1 MNKQDDAKDNNQ
13 RDQSD
18 NQGGGQRGDLFSE
31 LELDAAADPDLQL
44 SLSMAEQGSKKA
56 EQPTPPITLVRGYL
70 NAEQQAALMKEAQTY
85 PLSRPEIQVF
95 GQFHAI
101 PRQQVWF
108 GDSGCD
114 YLYSGL
120 FIRALPWPKYA
131 HKLREKLARD
141 YGLASNGVLVNR
153 YADGKDCMGA
163 HSDDEPEIAHGSHIA
178 SITLGATRDF
188 VLKHKHS
195 QTKYSISLHSGDLLI
210 MHWPMQNDWLHS
222 LPKRLKVK
230 EPRWNYTF
238 RQLIVN
244 FHG

>member
-1 MNKQDDAKDNNQ
+1 MAKDNEW
-13 RDQSD
+13 RD
-18 NQGGGQRGDLFSE
+18 NQGYDLFSE
-31 LELDAAADPDLQL
+31 LDDEAGLDLQL
-44 SLSMAEQGSKKA
+44 SLNLTDHGLNKTG
-56 EQPTPPITLVRGYL
+56 QPIPPITLVRGYL
-70 NAEQQAALMKEAQTY
+70 NAEQQLALMTESLTY

-108 GDSGCD
+108 GDLGCD

-195 QTKYSISLHSGDLLI
+195 QTKYNISLHSGDLLI

-222 LPKRLKVK
+222 LPKRLKIK

-244 FHG
+244 FHS

>member
-1 MNKQDDAKDNNQ
+1 MAKDNE
-13 RDQSD
+13 RRD
-18 NQGGGQRGDLFSE
+18 NQGYDLFSE
-31 LELDAAADPDLQL
+31 LDDEAGLDLQL
-44 SLSMAEQGSKKA
+44 SLNLTDHGLNKTG
-56 EQPTPPITLVRGYL
+56 QPIPPITLVRGYL
-70 NAEQQAALMKEAQTY
+70 NAEQQLALMKEAQTY

-108 GDSGCD
+108 GDLGCD

-131 HKLREKLARD
+131 QKLRDKLTRD

-178 SITLGATRDF
+178 SISLGATRDF

-195 QTKYSISLHSGDLLI
+195 QTKHCISLHSGDLLI

>member
-1 MNKQDDAKDNNQ
+1 MAKDNE
-13 RDQSD
+13 RRD
-18 NQGGGQRGDLFSE
+18 NQGYDLFSE
-31 LELDAAADPDLQL
+31 LDEDAGLDLQL
-44 SLSMAEQGSKKA
+44 SLNLTDHGLNKTG
-56 EQPTPPITLVRGYL
+56 QPIPLITLVRGYL
-70 NAEQQAALMKEAQTY
+70 NAEQQLALMTESQTY

-95 GQFHAI
+95 GQFHVI

-108 GDSGCD
+108 GDLGCD

-131 HKLREKLARD
+131 QKLRDKLARD

-163 HSDDEPEIAHGSHIA
+163 HSDDEPEIARGSHIA
-178 SITLGATRDF
+178 SISLGATRDF

-195 QTKYSISLHSGDLLI
+195 QTKHCISLHSGDLLI

>member
-1 MNKQDDAKDNNQ
+1 MAKDNE
-13 RDQSD
+13 RRD
-18 NQGGGQRGDLFSE
+18 NQGYDLFSE
-31 LELDAAADPDLQL
+31 LDDEAGLDLQL
-44 SLSMAEQGSKKA
+44 SLNLTDHGLNKTGQS
-56 EQPTPPITLVRGYL
+56 TPPITLVRGYL
-70 NAEQQAALMKEAQTY
+70 NAEQQAVLMKEAQTY

-120 FIRALPWPKYA
+120 FISALPWPKYA
-131 HKLREKLARD
+131 HKLRDKLARD

-163 HSDDEPEIAHGSHIA
+163 HSDDEPEIAYGSHIA

-195 QTKYSISLHSGDLLI
+195 QTKYNISLHSGDLLI

-222 LPKRLKVK
+222 LPKRLKIK

>member
-1 MNKQDDAKDNNQ
+1 MAKDNE
-13 RDQSD
+13 RRD
-18 NQGGGQRGDLFSE
+18 NQGYDLFSE
-31 LELDAAADPDLQL
+31 LDDEAGLDLQL
-44 SLSMAEQGSKKA
+44 SLNLTDHGLNKTG
-56 EQPTPPITLVRGYL
+56 QPIPPITLVRGYL
-70 NAEQQAALMKEAQTY
+70 NAEQQLALMTEALTY

-108 GDSGCD
+108 GDLGCD

-131 HKLREKLARD
+131 QKLRDKLARD

-163 HSDDEPEIAHGSHIA
+163 HSDDEPEIARGSHIA
-178 SITLGATRDF
+178 SISLGATRDF

-195 QTKYSISLHSGDLLI
+195 QTKNCISLHSGDLLI
-210 MHWPMQNDWLHS
+210 MHWPMQNDWLHR

>member
-1 MNKQDDAKDNNQ
+1 MQ
-13 RDQSD
+13 
-18 NQGGGQRGDLFSE
+18 QG
-31 LELDAAADPDLQL
+31 QL
-44 SLSMAEQGSKKA
+44 GFDTEDEAQIK
-56 EQPTPPITLVRGYL
+56 PPITLVRGYL
-70 NAEQQAALMKEAQTY
+70 NTEQQAALMKEALTY
-85 PLSRPEIQVF
+85 PLSRPEIRVF
-95 GQFHAI
+95 GRLHAI

-108 GDSGCD
+108 GDMGCD

-120 FIRALPWPKYA
+120 LIRALPWPNYA
-131 HKLREKLARD
+131 HKLRDKLARD

-163 HSDDEPEIAHGSHIA
+163 HSDDEPEIAQGSHIA
-178 SITLGATRDF
+178 SISLGAQRDF

-195 QTKYSISLHSGDLLI
+195 QTQYCISLNSGDLLL
-210 MHWPMQNDWLHS
+210 MHWPMQSDWLHS

-230 EPRWNYTF
+230 TPRWNYTF

>member
-1 MNKQDDAKDNNQ
+1 MAKDNE
-13 RDQSD
+13 RRD
-18 NQGGGQRGDLFSE
+18 NQGYDLFSE
-31 LELDAAADPDLQL
+31 LDDEAGLDLQL
-44 SLSMAEQGSKKA
+44 SLNLTDHGLNKTG
-56 EQPTPPITLVRGYL
+56 QPIPPITLVRGYL
-70 NAEQQAALMKEAQTY
+70 NAEQQLALMTEAQTY

-108 GDSGCD
+108 GDLGCD

-120 FIRALPWPKYA
+120 FIRALSWPKYA

-195 QTKYSISLHSGDLLI
+195 QTKYNISLHSGDLLI

-230 EPRWNYTF
+230 DPRWNYTF

>member
-1 MNKQDDAKDNNQ
+1 MMTKDNNQ

-18 NQGGGQRGDLFSE
+18 NQGGGQRFDLFSE
-31 LELDAAADPDLQL
+31 LEPDAAADPDLQL
-44 SLSMAEQGSKKA
+44 SLSMAEQGSKKV

-70 NAEQQAALMKEAQTY
+70 NAEQQAVLMKEAQTY

-131 HKLREKLARD
+131 HKLREKLTRD
-141 YGLASNGVLVNR
+141 YGLTSNGVLVNR

-195 QTKYSISLHSGDLLI
+195 QTKYNISLHSGDLLI

-222 LPKRLKVK
+222 LPKRLKIK

>member
-1 MNKQDDAKDNNQ
+1 MMTKDNYLGNGQ
-13 RDQSD
+13 GGAQSD
-18 NQGGGQRGDLFSE
+18 DLFSDFG
-31 LELDAAADPDLQL
+31 LDAASDFDLKLTL
-44 SLSMAEQGSKKA
+44 SLAEQGSTNA
-56 EQPTPPITLVRGYL
+56 NQPIPPITLVRGYL
-70 NAEQQAALMKEAQTY
+70 NAEQQAALMKEALTY

-108 GDSGCD
+108 GDLGCD

-120 FIRALPWPKYA
+120 FIHALPWPKYA
-131 HKLREKLARD
+131 HKLRDKLARD
-141 YGLASNGVLVNR
+141 YGLESNGVLVNR

-163 HSDDEPEIAHGSHIA
+163 HSDDEPEITQGSHIA

-195 QTKYSISLHSGDLLI
+195 QTKCSISLHSGDLLI
-210 MHWPMQNDWLHS
+210 MHWPMQSDWLHS

>member
-1 MNKQDDAKDNNQ
+1 MAKDNEW
-13 RDQSD
+13 RD
-18 NQGGGQRGDLFSE
+18 NQGYDLFSE
-31 LELDAAADPDLQL
+31 LDDEAGLDLQL
-44 SLSMAEQGSKKA
+44 SLNLTDHGLNKTG
-56 EQPTPPITLVRGYL
+56 QPIPPITLVRGYL
-70 NAEQQAALMKEAQTY
+70 NAEQQLALMTESLTY

-108 GDSGCD
+108 GDLGCD

-131 HKLREKLARD
+131 QKLRDKLARD
-141 YGLASNGVLVNR
+141 YGLASNGVLVNC

-163 HSDDEPEIAHGSHIA
+163 HSDDEPEIARGSHIA
-178 SITLGATRDF
+178 SISLGATRDF

-195 QTKYSISLHSGDLLI
+195 QTKHCISLHSGDLLI

>member
-1 MNKQDDAKDNNQ
+1 MQ
-13 RDQSD
+13 
-18 NQGGGQRGDLFSE
+18 QGKLGFDTEGEAQI
-31 LELDAAADPDLQL
+31 
-44 SLSMAEQGSKKA
+44 K
-56 EQPTPPITLVRGYL
+56 PPITLVRGYL
-70 NAEQQAALMKEAQTY
+70 NTEQQAALMKEAQTY

-95 GQFHAI
+95 GQLHAI

-108 GDSGCD
+108 GDLGCD

-131 HKLREKLARD
+131 HKLRDKLARD
-141 YGLASNGVLVNR
+141 YGLESNGVLVNR

-163 HSDDEPEIAHGSHIA
+163 HSDDEPEIAQGSHIA

-195 QTKYSISLHSGDLLI
+195 QTKYSISLNSGDLLI
-210 MHWPMQNDWLHS
+210 MHWPMQSDWLHS

-238 RQLIVN
+238 RQLVVN
-244 FHG
+244 YHG